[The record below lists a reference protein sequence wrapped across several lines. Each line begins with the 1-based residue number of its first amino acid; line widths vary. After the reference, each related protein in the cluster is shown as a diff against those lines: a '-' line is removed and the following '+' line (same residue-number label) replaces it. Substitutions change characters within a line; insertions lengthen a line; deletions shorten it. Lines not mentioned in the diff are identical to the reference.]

1 MNRISRRLWT
11 LATAALVS
19 TALSCGS
26 EADAEDPSLIQGRM
40 WVEKVP
46 ANATDR
52 VQGIVLVPVVGRGA
66 FSNSSRYELH
76 VEIFEYDRD
85 GTKLKLRFPQ
95 SDKKAE
101 VSYSIKK
108 CKEGQFNLCLDLD
121 KNPWGGP
128 KRYYA
133 KRGGS
138 DGEIAAREAAVVA
151 AASVDVD

>member
-11 LATAALVS
+11 LGAAALVS
-19 TALSCGS
+19 TTLSCGS

-40 WVEKVP
+40 WVDKAP

-52 VQGIVLVPVVGRGA
+52 VQGIVMVPVVGRGA
-66 FSNSSRYELH
+66 FSNSSRYDLH
-76 VEIFEYDRD
+76 VEVFEYERD
-85 GTKLKLRFPQ
+85 GTKVKLKFPQ
-95 SDKKAE
+95 SDKTAE
-101 VSYSIKK
+101 FSYSIKK
-108 CKEGQFNLCLDLD
+108 CNEKGFNLCLDLD

-138 DGEIAAREAAVVA
+138 DGELAARESALVA
-151 AASVDVD
+151 AASIDVD